1 MRKEMI
7 KILFFASIREL
18 FNQEKI
24 MIDIN
29 TLSIQ
34 SADDLVDF
42 YSQKEGGPWSEL
54 KNRKAKTK
62 VAINQEM
69 REWHTAFKDGDE
81 VAFLPPITGG

>member
-1 MRKEMI
+1 MI

-29 TLSIQ
+29 KLPINN
-34 SADDLVDF
+34 ADDLVNF
-42 YSQKEGGPWSEL
+42 FSQKEGGPWSEL
-54 KNRKAKTK
+54 NERRAKTK

-69 REWHTAFKDGDE
+69 SGWNTTFKDGDE

>member
-1 MRKEMI
+1 MI

-29 TLSIQ
+29 ALSIQ
-34 SADDLVDF
+34 SADDLVNF

-62 VAINQEM
+62 IAINQEM
-69 REWHTAFKDGDE
+69 REWHTALKDGDE
-81 VAFLPPITGG
+81 LAFLPPITGG

>member
-1 MRKEMI
+1 MI

-29 TLSIQ
+29 ALSIQ
-34 SADDLVDF
+34 SADDLVNF
-42 YSQKEGGPWSEL
+42 YSKKEGGPWSEL

-69 REWHTAFKDGDE
+69 REWDTAFKDGDE

>member
-1 MRKEMI
+1 MI

-29 TLSIQ
+29 ALSIQ
-34 SADDLVDF
+34 SADDLVNF
-42 YSQKEGGPWSEL
+42 FPQKEGGAWSEL
-54 KNRKAKTK
+54 KKRKTKTK

-69 REWHTAFKDGDE
+69 SGWNTAIKDGDE
-81 VAFLPPITGG
+81 IAFLPPITGG